1 MSSTPDSA
9 ESVPAATTRRTRK
22 TVALIGNPNTGK
34 STLFNALSGM
44 KVRTGNYPGVTVE
57 KKIGKVTWHEREIDL
72 VDLPGTYSL
81 SPRSPD
87 ELVSVD
93 VLLGSQSGV
102 AAVDAVVCIV
112 DASNLERNLYLVSQV
127 LDLGIPTVLVLN
139 MIDVARTRGVTVNA
153 EELAKRLKIPVVVTE
168 AHRRK
173 NLDIVKQAIADS
185 VDRPLRVP
193 QDLFPEPF
201 HAEAGQIREKVRELH
216 DRDLPNFLAQR
227 LLLDRGGQ
235 IEQELTGHTEAGR
248 KLQAE
253 LEASRERLA
262 AANCR
267 VPAIEARVRYGW
279 AREVLEGVLTRP
291 KERPAS
297 KSDRIDRLLTHR
309 FFGLLVFAVLML
321 LVFQSIYAWALP
333 LMDLIDSGQEA
344 VAGFVTGLLDPGPLR
359 SLIVDGVIAG
369 VGGVLIFLPQICLL
383 FLFIAT
389 LEDCGY
395 MSRAAFLMDKLMSRL
410 GLSGKSFVPLMSS
423 FACAIPGVMA
433 TRVIENRRDRFV
445 TILVAPLMS
454 CSARLP
460 VYLLLINAFIPDE
473 MVLNFGTV
481 SLAGQP
487 FTLGLGLRASVLFL
501 MYCIGAVV
509 AIPVAWGLKKLFF
522 PGETPHF
529 VMELPGYKVPSVR
542 VVFDRVYDR
551 GKAFVVRAGTLIFA
565 TTIVIW
571 ALGYFPGDHGKQ
583 HDLQRSI
590 TAAETLLEQNPENP
604 KRFEITLSDLQA
616 EHNKVSAE
624 LIENSFLGRMG
635 HAIEPAVKPLGWDWR
650 IGVGAIAS
658 FPAREVIIST
668 LGTIYSL
675 GGDIDVEAEIAEVAK
690 NKSGEGQVP
699 QKQGGLIGS
708 LQSSRWPDG
717 RKVFNVPVALSIMV
731 FFALCA
737 QCAATLMVIK
747 RETNT
752 WRWPIFSFVYMT
764 VLAYIGALITY
775 QVGSLWL

>member
-1 MSSTPDSA
+1 MKPFPDFDPPAFGPTILMSANSDSKTSNPDSSSS
-9 ESVPAATTRRTRK
+9 ETVKPTRK

-44 KVRTGNYPGVTVE
+44 KARTGNYPGVTVE
-57 KKIGKVTWHEREIDL
+57 KKVGKVVWNHREIDL

-93 VLLGSQSGV
+93 VLLGRQEGV
-102 AAVDAVVCIV
+102 SAVDAVVCIV
-112 DASNLERNLYLVSQV
+112 DASNLERNLYLVSQS
-127 LDLGIPTVLVLN
+127 LDLGLPTVVVLN
-139 MIDVARTRGVTVNA
+139 MMDVARSNGISVDA
-153 EELAKRLKIPVVVTE
+153 EELAKRLELPVITTE

-173 NLDIVKQAIADS
+173 NVEVVKQAIADS
-185 VDRPLRVP
+185 VDRPLRTP
-193 QDLFPEPF
+193 ESLFPDEF
-201 HAEAGQIREKVRELH
+201 YAEAGQLRESLRTHK
-216 DRDLPNFLAQR
+216 DIDIPQFLAQR
-227 LLLDRGGQ
+227 LLIDRGGQ
-235 IEQELTGHTEAGR
+235 IEQELTDSSAAGQQI
-248 KLQAE
+248 KSD
-253 LEASRERLA
+253 LEAARERLA

-279 AREVLEGVLTRP
+279 AREILDGVVTHP
-291 KERPAS
+291 AERPAS
-297 KSDRIDRLLTHR
+297 KSDALDRYLTHR
-309 FFGLLVFAVLML
+309 VFGLFVFAALMM
-321 LVFQSIYAWALP
+321 LVFQTIYTWAGP
-333 LMDLIDSGQEA
+333 LMDQIETGQGF
-344 VAGFVTGLLDPGPLR
+344 VAGIVEGVLPPGPLR
-359 SLIVDGVIAG
+359 SLLVDGIIAG

-395 MSRAAFLMDKLMSRL
+395 MSRAAFLMDRFMAKL

-423 FACAIPGVMA
+423 FACAVPGVMA
-433 TRVIENRRDRFV
+433 TRVIESRRDRFV

-460 VYLLLINAFIPDE
+460 VYLLLIKAFIPE
-473 MVLNFGTV
+473 QT
-481 SLAGQP
+481 LA
-487 FTLGLGLRASVLFL
+487 LGLGLQGTVLFL
-501 MYCIGAVV
+501 MYAIGALV

-529 VMELPGYKVPSVR
+529 VMELPSYKVPSVR
-542 VVFDRVYDR
+542 VIFDRVFDR

-571 ALGYFPGDHGKQ
+571 ALGYYPGDHSKQ
-583 HDLQRSI
+583 YELQRSI
-590 TAAETLLEQNPENP
+590 VATETILESNPDNAELLEVTLEDLEN
-604 KRFEITLSDLQA
+604 EYHT
-616 EHNKVSAE
+616 VSSR
-624 LIENSFLGRMG
+624 LIAGSALGQMG
-635 HAIEPAVKPLGWDWR
+635 HAIEPIVKPLGWDWR

-675 GGDIDVEAEIAEVAK
+675 GGDVDEE
-690 NKSGEGQVP
+690 SEGLMGALRTS
-699 QKQGGLIGS
+699 K
-708 LQSSRWPDG
+708 WPDG
-717 RKVFNVPVALSIMV
+717 TNVYNIPVALSIMV

-747 RETNT
+747 RETNS

>member
-1 MSSTPDSA
+1 MSKSQTSSP
-9 ESVPAATTRRTRK
+9 ETVKPNRK

-44 KVRTGNYPGVTVE
+44 KARTGNYPGVTVE
-57 KKIGKVTWHEREIDL
+57 KKVGKVVWNHREIDL

-93 VLLGSQSGV
+93 VLLGRQEGV
-102 AAVDAVVCIV
+102 TAVDAVVCIV
-112 DASNLERNLYLVSQV
+112 DASNLERNLYLVSQS
-127 LDLGIPTVLVLN
+127 LDLGLPTVVVLN
-139 MIDVARTRGVTVNA
+139 MMDVARSKGISVDA
-153 EELAKRLKIPVVVTE
+153 EELAKRLKLPVITTE

-173 NLDIVKQAIADS
+173 NVDIVKQAIADS
-185 VDRPLRVP
+185 VERPLRTP
-193 QDLFPEPF
+193 ESLFPDEF
-201 HAEAGQIREKVRELH
+201 YAEAGQL
-216 DRDLPNFLAQR
+216 RDSLRTHKDIDIPQFLAQR
-227 LLLDRGGQ
+227 LLIDRGGQ
-235 IEQELTGHTEAGR
+235 IEQELTDSSAAGQQIR
-248 KLQAE
+248 SD
-253 LEASRERLA
+253 LEAARERLA

-279 AREVLEGVLTRP
+279 AREILDGVVTHP
-291 KERPAS
+291 AERSAS
-297 KSDRIDRLLTHR
+297 KSDALDRFLTHR
-309 FFGLLVFAVLML
+309 VFGLFVFAALMM
-321 LVFQSIYAWALP
+321 LVFQTIYTWAGP
-333 LMDLIDSGQEA
+333 LMDQIETGQ
-344 VAGFVTGLLDPGPLR
+344 GFVTGLVEGVLQPGPLR
-359 SLIVDGVIAG
+359 SLLVDGIIAG

-395 MSRAAFLMDKLMSRL
+395 MSRAAFLMDRFMAKL

-423 FACAIPGVMA
+423 FACAVPGVMA
-433 TRVIENRRDRFV
+433 TRVIESRRDRFV

-460 VYLLLINAFIPDE
+460 VYLLLIKAFIPE
-473 MVLNFGTV
+473 
-481 SLAGQP
+481 Q
-487 FTLGLGLRASVLFL
+487 TLGLGLGLQGTVLFL
-501 MYCIGAVV
+501 MYAIGALV
-509 AIPVAWGLKKLFF
+509 AIPVAWGLKKIFF

-529 VMELPGYKVPSVR
+529 VMELPSYKVPSAR

-571 ALGYFPGDHGKQ
+571 ALGYYPGDHSKQ
-583 HDLQRSI
+583 YELQRSI
-590 TAAETLLEQNPENP
+590 VATETILESNPDN
-604 KRFEITLSDLQA
+604 
-616 EHNKVSAE
+616 AE
-624 LIENSFLGRMG
+624 LMKVTLEDLENEYHTVSSELIAGSALGQMG

-675 GGDIDVEAEIAEVAK
+675 GGDVDEE
-690 NKSGEGQVP
+690 SEGLMGALRTS
-699 QKQGGLIGS
+699 K
-708 LQSSRWPDG
+708 WPDG
-717 RKVFNVPVALSIMV
+717 TNVFNIPVALSIMV

-747 RETNT
+747 RETNS

-764 VLAYIGALITY
+764 VLAYIGAFITY
-775 QVGSLWL
+775 QVGRLWL

>member
-1 MSSTPDSA
+1 MSANSDSKTSNPDSSSS
-9 ESVPAATTRRTRK
+9 ETVKPTRK

-44 KVRTGNYPGVTVE
+44 KARTGNYPGVTVE
-57 KKIGKVTWHEREIDL
+57 KKVGKVVWNHREIDL

-93 VLLGSQSGV
+93 VLLGRQEGV
-102 AAVDAVVCIV
+102 SAVDAVVCIV
-112 DASNLERNLYLVSQV
+112 DASNLERNLYLVSQS
-127 LDLGIPTVLVLN
+127 LDLGLPTVVVLN
-139 MIDVARTRGVTVNA
+139 MMDVARSNGISVDA
-153 EELAKRLKIPVVVTE
+153 EELAKRLELPVITTE

-173 NLDIVKQAIADS
+173 NVEVVKQAIADS
-185 VDRPLRVP
+185 VDRPLRTP
-193 QDLFPEPF
+193 ESLFPDEF
-201 HAEAGQIREKVRELH
+201 YAEAGQLRESLRTHK
-216 DRDLPNFLAQR
+216 DIDIPQFLAQR
-227 LLLDRGGQ
+227 LLIDRGGQ
-235 IEQELTGHTEAGR
+235 IEQELTDSSAAGQQI
-248 KLQAE
+248 KSD
-253 LEASRERLA
+253 LEAARERLA

-279 AREVLEGVLTRP
+279 AREILDGVVTHP
-291 KERPAS
+291 AERPAS
-297 KSDRIDRLLTHR
+297 KSDALDRYLTHR
-309 FFGLLVFAVLML
+309 VFGLFVFAALMM
-321 LVFQSIYAWALP
+321 LVFQTIYTWAGP
-333 LMDLIDSGQEA
+333 LMDQIETGQGF
-344 VAGFVTGLLDPGPLR
+344 VAGIVEGVLPPGPLR
-359 SLIVDGVIAG
+359 SLLVDGIIAG

-395 MSRAAFLMDKLMSRL
+395 MSRAAFLMDRFMAKL

-423 FACAIPGVMA
+423 FACAVPGVMA
-433 TRVIENRRDRFV
+433 TRVIESRRDRFV

-460 VYLLLINAFIPDE
+460 VYLLLIKAFIPE
-473 MVLNFGTV
+473 QT
-481 SLAGQP
+481 LA
-487 FTLGLGLRASVLFL
+487 LGLGLQGTVLFL
-501 MYCIGAVV
+501 MYAIGALV

-529 VMELPGYKVPSVR
+529 VMELPSYKVPSVR
-542 VVFDRVYDR
+542 VIFDRVFDR

-571 ALGYFPGDHGKQ
+571 ALGYYPGDHSKQ
-583 HDLQRSI
+583 YELQRSI
-590 TAAETLLEQNPENP
+590 VATETILESNPDNAELLEVTLEDLEN
-604 KRFEITLSDLQA
+604 EYHT
-616 EHNKVSAE
+616 VSSR
-624 LIENSFLGRMG
+624 LIAGSALGQMG
-635 HAIEPAVKPLGWDWR
+635 HAIEPIVKPLGWDWR

-675 GGDIDVEAEIAEVAK
+675 GGDVDEE
-690 NKSGEGQVP
+690 SEGLMGALRTS
-699 QKQGGLIGS
+699 K
-708 LQSSRWPDG
+708 WPDG
-717 RKVFNVPVALSIMV
+717 TNVYNIPVALSIMV

-747 RETNT
+747 RETNS

>member
-1 MSSTPDSA
+1 MMSKSQTSSP
-9 ESVPAATTRRTRK
+9 ETVKPNRK

-44 KVRTGNYPGVTVE
+44 KARTGNYPGVTVE
-57 KKIGKVTWHEREIDL
+57 KKVGKVVWNHREIDL

-93 VLLGSQSGV
+93 VLLGRQEGV
-102 AAVDAVVCIV
+102 TAVDAVVCIV
-112 DASNLERNLYLVSQV
+112 DASNLERNLYLVSQS
-127 LDLGIPTVLVLN
+127 LDLGLPTVVVLN
-139 MIDVARTRGVTVNA
+139 MMDVARSKGISVDA
-153 EELAKRLKIPVVVTE
+153 EELAKRLKLPVITTE

-173 NLDIVKQAIADS
+173 NVDIVKQAIADS
-185 VDRPLRVP
+185 VERPLRTP
-193 QDLFPEPF
+193 ESLFPDEF
-201 HAEAGQIREKVRELH
+201 YAEAGQL
-216 DRDLPNFLAQR
+216 RDSLRTHKDIDIPQFLAQR
-227 LLLDRGGQ
+227 LLIDRGGQ
-235 IEQELTGHTEAGR
+235 IEQELTDSSAAGQQIR
-248 KLQAE
+248 SD
-253 LEASRERLA
+253 LEAARERLA

-279 AREVLEGVLTRP
+279 AREILDGVVTHP
-291 KERPAS
+291 AERSAS
-297 KSDRIDRLLTHR
+297 KSDALDRFLTHR
-309 FFGLLVFAVLML
+309 VFGLFVFAALMM
-321 LVFQSIYAWALP
+321 LVFQTIYTWAGP
-333 LMDLIDSGQEA
+333 LMDQIETGQ
-344 VAGFVTGLLDPGPLR
+344 GFVTGLVEGVLQPGPLR
-359 SLIVDGVIAG
+359 SLLVDGIIAG

-395 MSRAAFLMDKLMSRL
+395 MSRAAFLMDRFMAKL

-423 FACAIPGVMA
+423 FACAVPGVMA
-433 TRVIENRRDRFV
+433 TRVIESRRDRFV

-460 VYLLLINAFIPDE
+460 VYLLLIKAFIPE
-473 MVLNFGTV
+473 
-481 SLAGQP
+481 Q
-487 FTLGLGLRASVLFL
+487 TLGLGLGLQGTVLFL
-501 MYCIGAVV
+501 MYAIGALV
-509 AIPVAWGLKKLFF
+509 AIPVAWGLKKIFF

-529 VMELPGYKVPSVR
+529 VMELPSYKVPSAR

-571 ALGYFPGDHGKQ
+571 ALGYYPGDHSKQ
-583 HDLQRSI
+583 YELQRSI
-590 TAAETLLEQNPENP
+590 VATETILESNPDN
-604 KRFEITLSDLQA
+604 
-616 EHNKVSAE
+616 AE
-624 LIENSFLGRMG
+624 LMKVTLEDLENEYHTVSSELIAGSALGQMG

-675 GGDIDVEAEIAEVAK
+675 GGDVDEE
-690 NKSGEGQVP
+690 SEGLMGALRTS
-699 QKQGGLIGS
+699 K
-708 LQSSRWPDG
+708 WPDG
-717 RKVFNVPVALSIMV
+717 TNVFNIPVALSIMV

-747 RETNT
+747 RETNS

-764 VLAYIGALITY
+764 VLAYIGAFITY
-775 QVGSLWL
+775 QVGRLWL

>member
-1 MSSTPDSA
+1 MSANSDSKTSNPDSSSS
-9 ESVPAATTRRTRK
+9 ETVKPTRK

-44 KVRTGNYPGVTVE
+44 KARTGNYPGVTVE
-57 KKIGKVTWHEREIDL
+57 KKVGKVVWNHREIDL

-93 VLLGSQSGV
+93 VLLGRQEGV
-102 AAVDAVVCIV
+102 SAVDAVVCIV
-112 DASNLERNLYLVSQV
+112 DASNLERNLYLVSQS
-127 LDLGIPTVLVLN
+127 LDLGLPTVVVLN
-139 MIDVARTRGVTVNA
+139 MMDVARSNGISVDA
-153 EELAKRLKIPVVVTE
+153 EELAKRLELPVITTE

-173 NLDIVKQAIADS
+173 NVEVVKQAIADS
-185 VDRPLRVP
+185 VDRPLRTP
-193 QDLFPEPF
+193 ESLFPDEF
-201 HAEAGQIREKVRELH
+201 YAEAGQLRESLRTHK
-216 DRDLPNFLAQR
+216 DIDISQFLAQR
-227 LLLDRGGQ
+227 LLIDRGGQ
-235 IEQELTGHTEAGR
+235 IEQELTDSSAAGQQI
-248 KLQAE
+248 KSD
-253 LEASRERLA
+253 LEAARERLA

-279 AREVLEGVLTRP
+279 AREILDGVVTHP
-291 KERPAS
+291 AERPAS
-297 KSDRIDRLLTHR
+297 KSDALDRYLTHR
-309 FFGLLVFAVLML
+309 VFGLFVFAALMM
-321 LVFQSIYAWALP
+321 LVFQTIYTWAGP
-333 LMDLIDSGQEA
+333 LMDQIETGQGF
-344 VAGFVTGLLDPGPLR
+344 VAGIVEGVLPPGPLR
-359 SLIVDGVIAG
+359 SLLVDGIIAG

-395 MSRAAFLMDKLMSRL
+395 MSRAAFLMDRFMAKL

-423 FACAIPGVMA
+423 FACAVPGVMA
-433 TRVIENRRDRFV
+433 TRVIESRRDRFV

-460 VYLLLINAFIPDE
+460 VYLLLIKAFIPE
-473 MVLNFGTV
+473 QT
-481 SLAGQP
+481 LA
-487 FTLGLGLRASVLFL
+487 LGLGLQGTVLFL
-501 MYCIGAVV
+501 MYAIGALV

-529 VMELPGYKVPSVR
+529 VMELPSYKVPSVR
-542 VVFDRVYDR
+542 VIFDRVFDR

-571 ALGYFPGDHGKQ
+571 ALGYYPGDHSKQ
-583 HDLQRSI
+583 YELQRSI
-590 TAAETLLEQNPENP
+590 VATETILESNPDNAELLEVTLEDLEN
-604 KRFEITLSDLQA
+604 EYHT
-616 EHNKVSAE
+616 VSSR
-624 LIENSFLGRMG
+624 LIAGSALGQMG
-635 HAIEPAVKPLGWDWR
+635 HAIEPIVKPLGWDWR

-675 GGDIDVEAEIAEVAK
+675 GGDVDEE
-690 NKSGEGQVP
+690 SEGLMGALRTS
-699 QKQGGLIGS
+699 K
-708 LQSSRWPDG
+708 WPDG
-717 RKVFNVPVALSIMV
+717 TNVYNIPVALSIMV

-747 RETNT
+747 RETNS

>member
-1 MSSTPDSA
+1 MSKSQTSSP
-9 ESVPAATTRRTRK
+9 ETVKPNRK
-22 TVALIGNPNTGK
+22 TVALIGNLNTGK

-44 KVRTGNYPGVTVE
+44 KARTGNYPGVTVE
-57 KKIGKVTWHEREIDL
+57 KKVGKVVWNHREIDL

-93 VLLGSQSGV
+93 VLLGRQEGV
-102 AAVDAVVCIV
+102 TAVDAVVCIV
-112 DASNLERNLYLVSQV
+112 DASNLERNLYLVSQS
-127 LDLGIPTVLVLN
+127 LDLGLPTVVVLN
-139 MIDVARTRGVTVNA
+139 MMDVARSKGISVDA
-153 EELAKRLKIPVVVTE
+153 EELAKRLKLPVITTE

-173 NLDIVKQAIADS
+173 NVDIVKQAIADS
-185 VDRPLRVP
+185 VERPLRTP
-193 QDLFPEPF
+193 ESLFPDEF
-201 HAEAGQIREKVRELH
+201 YAEAGQL
-216 DRDLPNFLAQR
+216 RDSLRTHKDIDIPQFLAQR
-227 LLLDRGGQ
+227 LLIDRGGQ
-235 IEQELTGHTEAGR
+235 IEQELTDSSAAGQQIR
-248 KLQAE
+248 SD
-253 LEASRERLA
+253 LEAARERLA

-279 AREVLEGVLTRP
+279 AREILDGVVTHP
-291 KERPAS
+291 AERSAS
-297 KSDRIDRLLTHR
+297 KSDALDRFLTHR
-309 FFGLLVFAVLML
+309 VFGLFVFAALMM
-321 LVFQSIYAWALP
+321 LVFQTIYTWAGP
-333 LMDLIDSGQEA
+333 LMDQIETGQ
-344 VAGFVTGLLDPGPLR
+344 GFVTGLVEGVLQPGPLR
-359 SLIVDGVIAG
+359 SLLVDGIIAG

-395 MSRAAFLMDKLMSRL
+395 MSRAAFLMDRFMAKL

-423 FACAIPGVMA
+423 FACAVPGVMA
-433 TRVIENRRDRFV
+433 TRVIESRRDRFV

-460 VYLLLINAFIPDE
+460 VYLLLIKAFIPE
-473 MVLNFGTV
+473 
-481 SLAGQP
+481 Q
-487 FTLGLGLRASVLFL
+487 TLGLGLGLQGTVLFL
-501 MYCIGAVV
+501 MYAIGALV
-509 AIPVAWGLKKLFF
+509 AIPVAWGLKKIFF

-529 VMELPGYKVPSVR
+529 VMELPSYKVPSAR

-571 ALGYFPGDHGKQ
+571 ALGYYPGDHSKQ
-583 HDLQRSI
+583 YELQRSI
-590 TAAETLLEQNPENP
+590 VATETILESNPDN
-604 KRFEITLSDLQA
+604 
-616 EHNKVSAE
+616 AE
-624 LIENSFLGRMG
+624 LMKVTLEDLENEYHTVSSELIAGSALGQMG

-675 GGDIDVEAEIAEVAK
+675 GGDVDEE
-690 NKSGEGQVP
+690 SEGLMGALRTS
-699 QKQGGLIGS
+699 K
-708 LQSSRWPDG
+708 WPDG
-717 RKVFNVPVALSIMV
+717 TNVFNIPVALSIMV

-747 RETNT
+747 RETNS

-764 VLAYIGALITY
+764 VLAYIGAFITY
-775 QVGSLWL
+775 QVGRLWL

>member
-1 MSSTPDSA
+1 MSKSQTSSP
-9 ESVPAATTRRTRK
+9 ETVKPNRK

-44 KVRTGNYPGVTVE
+44 KARTGNYPGVTVE
-57 KKIGKVTWHEREIDL
+57 KKVGKVVWNHREIDL

-93 VLLGSQSGV
+93 VLLGRQEGV
-102 AAVDAVVCIV
+102 TAVDAVVCIV
-112 DASNLERNLYLVSQV
+112 DASNLERNLYLVSQS
-127 LDLGIPTVLVLN
+127 LDLGLPTVVVLN
-139 MIDVARTRGVTVNA
+139 MMDVARSKGISVDA
-153 EELAKRLKIPVVVTE
+153 EELAKRLKLPVITTE

-173 NLDIVKQAIADS
+173 NVDIVKQAIADS
-185 VDRPLRVP
+185 VERPLRTP
-193 QDLFPEPF
+193 ESLFPDEF
-201 HAEAGQIREKVRELH
+201 YAEAGQL
-216 DRDLPNFLAQR
+216 RDSLRTHKDIDIPQFLAQR
-227 LLLDRGGQ
+227 LLIDRGGQ
-235 IEQELTGHTEAGR
+235 IEQELTDSSAAGQQIR
-248 KLQAE
+248 SD
-253 LEASRERLA
+253 LEAARERLA
-262 AANCR
+262 AANCL

-279 AREVLEGVLTRP
+279 AREILDGVVTHP
-291 KERPAS
+291 AERPAS
-297 KSDRIDRLLTHR
+297 KSDALDRFLTHR
-309 FFGLLVFAVLML
+309 VFGLFVFAALMM
-321 LVFQSIYAWALP
+321 LVFQTIYTWAGP
-333 LMDLIDSGQEA
+333 LMDQIETGQ
-344 VAGFVTGLLDPGPLR
+344 GFVTGLVEGVLQPGPLR
-359 SLIVDGVIAG
+359 SLLVDGIIAG

-395 MSRAAFLMDKLMSRL
+395 MSRAAFLMDRFMAKL

-423 FACAIPGVMA
+423 FACAVPGVMA
-433 TRVIENRRDRFV
+433 TRVIESRRDRFV

-460 VYLLLINAFIPDE
+460 VYLLLIKAFIPE
-473 MVLNFGTV
+473 
-481 SLAGQP
+481 Q
-487 FTLGLGLRASVLFL
+487 TLGLGLGLQGTVLFL
-501 MYCIGAVV
+501 MYAIGALV
-509 AIPVAWGLKKLFF
+509 AIPVAWGLKKIFF

-529 VMELPGYKVPSVR
+529 VMELPSYKVPSAR

-571 ALGYFPGDHGKQ
+571 ALGYYPGDHSKQ
-583 HDLQRSI
+583 YELQRSI
-590 TAAETLLEQNPENP
+590 VATETILESNPDN
-604 KRFEITLSDLQA
+604 
-616 EHNKVSAE
+616 AE
-624 LIENSFLGRMG
+624 LMEVTLEDLENEYHTVSSELIAGSALGQMG

-675 GGDIDVEAEIAEVAK
+675 GGDVDEE
-690 NKSGEGQVP
+690 SEGLMGALRTS
-699 QKQGGLIGS
+699 K
-708 LQSSRWPDG
+708 WPDG
-717 RKVFNVPVALSIMV
+717 TNVFNIPVALSIMV

-747 RETNT
+747 RETNS

-764 VLAYIGALITY
+764 VLAYIGAFITY
-775 QVGSLWL
+775 QVGRLWL